1 MLPKKGKGG
10 EPPPPPQS
18 DVTCPLRILPAC
30 FIIPIHLNALKI
42 NHALNSSIFKEII
55 ISINKE
61 KPYEWFPLLSA
72 IRYRH

>member
-18 DVTCPLRILPAC
+18 DATCPLRILPAC

-42 NHALNSSIFKEII
+42 NHALKYFQGNNYF
-55 ISINKE
+55 NKQG
-61 KPYEWFPLLSA
+61 KA
-72 IRYRH
+72 K